1 MLIHGSFLSNLIYKL
16 HLESSA
22 SVLHSSVVQGW
33 KHLWSGNGY
42 KQDIH
47 FPFATRSHATAVDG
61 ARLRHQHFFCSLT
74 VWDKFT
80 NNSHAALS
88 SALHSS
94 SCSLNIHTVHNLA
107 HFWAPVKQKDEHE
120 ACRTDC
126 QSVVL
131 SESA

>member
-1 MLIHGSFLSNLIYKL
+1 VLIQDSFLSNLIYKL

-22 SVLHSSVVQGW
+22 IVMYFSVVPGW
-33 KHLWSGNGY
+33 KHSWNGNGC

-47 FPFATRSHATAVDG
+47 FPFATRSHATAVDE
-61 ARLRHQHFFCSLT
+61 ARLRHQHSFCSLT

-94 SCSLNIHTVHNLA
+94 SCSLNIPTVHSLVRSSSS
-107 HFWAPVKQKDEHE
+107 PSPPPPPPPPP
-120 ACRTDC
+120 
-126 QSVVL
+126 QSLFCV
-131 SESA
+131 